1 MVNFTLEYNMVLI
14 LIILS
19 YLVPYYN
26 INVIVLQFIQIKSY
40 YNDPIS
46 SLLLMIYLKVMM
58 LKLLIIL
65 ANLSNQIILL
75 LINVILI
82 VIIHQ

>member
-82 VIIHQ
+82 IITHQ

>member
-1 MVNFTLEYNMVLI
+1 MVNVTLEYNMVLI

-82 VIIHQ
+82 IITHQ